1 MNYKMAMVGVAAVV
15 GLTACKAAD
24 SAADG
29 AKEAAG
35 AMTASNS
42 TVAVT
47 AMKTNWDGMIKN
59 ITIAAE
65 EWPEADYGYKPV
77 ATVRSFGELVAHVAG
92 TQDMI
97 CAAALGEPASAE
109 DAVEKTAT
117 TKDAIVA
124 ALKASTEH
132 CAKAYA
138 MTDAQGVDSVSLFG
152 GTYTKLGALAL
163 NAVHDG
169 EHYGNVVTYMRM
181 KGMVPP
187 SSRGQ

>member
-92 TQDMI
+92 SQDMI